1 MADGNLLFLC
11 KTSDLEAGSVKRVD
25 RPDGDIAVYNIDGE
39 FFATDD
45 RCTHGL
51 SSLAEGDLIGEEI
64 ECAMHFG
71 SFNVKTGEPMAPPCS
86 VAIKTYKVEIQGEDV
101 FAVLP

>member
-1 MADGNLLFLC
+1 MSDDNLFFLC
-11 KTSDLEAGSVKRVD
+11 KKGDLAPGSAKRVE
-25 RPDGDIAVYNIDGE
+25 REDGDIAVYNVEGE
-39 FFATDD
+39 FFATED

-51 SSLAEGDLIGEEI
+51 ASLGEGELIGEEI

-86 VAIKTYKVEIQGEDV
+86 IAIKTFKVEIKGDDV
-101 FAVLP
+101 FAVVN